1 MRPPPGTRFWYRES
15 FRIAWSHA
23 VSYIETPADYP
34 YPWYLRLMFGRQR
47 QRYGRELEP
56 VRLWARMPAAFLA
69 MSAMYRALDRKR
81 SPIEPA
87 LRSLLQ
93 VRISQI
99 NGCEFCV
106 DLNSFLG
113 LERGAARDK
122 LRALTQFEDSTLFSE
137 REKAALAYTEAATRS
152 DRRVDESLIARL
164 RRHFDDQAIVEL
176 AALIA
181 YQNMSSKFNAAL
193 GVPAHGFCA
202 TPAQAPLPGEAETK
216 R

>member
-1 MRPPPGTRFWYRES
+1 M
-15 FRIAWSHA
+15 
-23 VSYIETPADYP
+23 SYIETPADFP
-34 YPWYLRLMFGRQR
+34 YPCYLRLMFGRQR
-47 QRYGRELEP
+47 RRYGREIEP

-69 MSAMYRALDRKR
+69 MSAMYRALDRKS

-87 LRSLLQ
+87 LRSLVQ

-113 LERGAARDK
+113 LGRGTAESK
-122 LRALTQFEDSTLFSE
+122 LRELADFEDSPVFSE
-137 REKAALAYTEAATRS
+137 REKAALAYAEAATRS
-152 DRRVDESLIARL
+152 DRRVDEQLIRRL
-164 RRHFDDQAIVEL
+164 RKYFEDQAIVEL

-202 TPAQAPLPGEAETK
+202 IPARASPHEEAGGKNEKLGATRETG
-216 R
+216 RGIT

>member
-1 MRPPPGTRFWYRES
+1 M
-15 FRIAWSHA
+15 
-23 VSYIETPADYP
+23 SYIDTPADYR
-34 YPWYLRLMFGRQR
+34 YPWYLQLMFRRQR
-47 QRYGRELEP
+47 RRYGRELEP
-56 VRLWARMPAAFLA
+56 VRLWARMPGAFLA
-69 MSAMYRALDRKR
+69 MSAMYRALDRKS

-87 LRSLLQ
+87 LRSLVQ

-113 LERGAARDK
+113 LGRGNAEDK
-122 LRALTQFEDSTLFSE
+122 LHALLQFEDSPLFSE

-152 DRRVDESLIARL
+152 DRRVNPQHILRL
-164 RRHFDDQAIVEL
+164 RKHFDDQAIVEL

-202 TPAQAPLPGEAETK
+202 LPAQASPPK
-216 R
+216 

>member
-1 MRPPPGTRFWYRES
+1 MFW
-15 FRIAWSHA
+15 
-23 VSYIETPADYP
+23 
-34 YPWYLRLMFGRQR
+34 RQR
-47 QRYGRELEP
+47 RRYGRELEP
-56 VRLWARMPAAFLA
+56 VRLWARMPAAFVA
-69 MSAMYRALDRKR
+69 MSVMYRALDRKS

-87 LRSLLQ
+87 LRSLVQ

-113 LERGAARDK
+113 LERGAAEDK
-122 LRALTQFEDSTLFSE
+122 LRALPLFEESALFNE
-137 REKAALAYTEAATRS
+137 REKAALRYAEAATRS
-152 DRRVDESLIARL
+152 DLRVDAAQVSGL

-193 GVPAHGFCA
+193 GVPAQGFCA
-202 TPAQAPLPGEAETK
+202 VPLQPTIRGQP
-216 R
+216 